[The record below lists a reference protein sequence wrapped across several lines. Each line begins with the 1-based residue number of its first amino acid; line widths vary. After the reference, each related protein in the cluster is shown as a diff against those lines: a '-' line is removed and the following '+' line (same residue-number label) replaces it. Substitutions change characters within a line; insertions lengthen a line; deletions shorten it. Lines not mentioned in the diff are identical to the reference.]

1 MASGNLWQ
9 LFRGITE
16 QGAKQLATV
25 IDHNQTS
32 GKYTVTM
39 QGGGNTIV
47 QSNDSYALQ
56 SKVFIRSGEIVSAA
70 PDLPYI
76 EIEV

>member
-9 LFRGITE
+9 LFKNVTE

-25 IDHNQTS
+25 IDRNGS
-32 GKYTVTM
+32 SYTVTM
-39 QGGGNTIV
+39 QGGGNTVV
-47 QSNDSYALQ
+47 QSSAAYELQ
-56 SKVFIRSGEIVSAA
+56 SKVFIRDGQILGQA
-70 PDLPYI
+70 PDLPFV

>member
-9 LFRGITE
+9 LFKNVTE

-25 IDHNQTS
+25 IDRQGSN
-32 GKYTVTM
+32 YTVTM

-47 QSNDSYALQ
+47 QSSAAYELQ
-56 SKVFIRSGEIVSAA
+56 TKVFIQDGQIVSEA
-70 PDLPYI
+70 PNLPFI

>member
-9 LFRGITE
+9 LFKGITE

-25 IDHNQTS
+25 IDRTGSN
-32 GKYTVTM
+32 YTVTM

-47 QSNDSYALQ
+47 QSNMAYEIGG
-56 SKVFIRSGEIVSAA
+56 KVFIANGQIVAQA
-70 PDLPYI
+70 PNLTYT

>member
-9 LFRGITE
+9 LFKDVTE

-25 IDHNQTS
+25 IDRTGSN
-32 GKYTVTM
+32 YTVTM

-47 QSNDSYALQ
+47 QSSAAYEIGG
-56 SKVFIRSGEIVSAA
+56 KVFIADGQIVSDA
-70 PDLPYI
+70 PDLTYV

>member
-9 LFRGITE
+9 LFKNVTE

-25 IDHNQTS
+25 IDRQGSN
-32 GKYTVTM
+32 YTVTM
-39 QGGGNTIV
+39 QSGGNTVV
-47 QSNDSYALQ
+47 QSNAAYELQ
-56 SKVFIRSGEIVSAA
+56 SKVFIQDGRIVAQA
-70 PDLPYI
+70 PDLPFT

>member
-9 LFRGITE
+9 LFKGVTE

-25 IDHNQTS
+25 IDRNGS
-32 GKYTVTM
+32 NYTVTM

-47 QSNDSYALQ
+47 QSSAAYELQ
-56 SKVFIRSGEIVSAA
+56 SKVFIKDGQIVSEA
-70 PDLPYI
+70 PDLPFV

>member
-9 LFRGITE
+9 LFKGVTE

-25 IDHNQTS
+25 IDRNGS
-32 GKYTVTM
+32 NYTVTM

-47 QSNDSYALQ
+47 QSSAAYELQ
-56 SKVFIRSGEIVSAA
+56 SKVFIKDGQIFSEA
-70 PDLPYI
+70 PNLPFV

>member
-9 LFRGITE
+9 LFRGVTE

-25 IDHNQTS
+25 IDRNGS
-32 GKYTVTM
+32 NYTVTM

-47 QSNDSYALQ
+47 QSSAAYELQ
-56 SKVFIRSGEIVSAA
+56 SKVFIRDGQIVSDA
-70 PDLPYI
+70 PNLPYV

>member
-9 LFRGITE
+9 LFKNATE

-25 IDHNQTS
+25 IDRNGS
-32 GKYTVTM
+32 NYTVTM

-47 QSNDSYALQ
+47 QSSSAYDIGD
-56 SKVFIRSGEIVSAA
+56 KVFIRDGQIVSDA
-70 PDLPYI
+70 PNLPFV

>member
-9 LFRGITE
+9 LFKGITE

-25 IDHNQTS
+25 IDRTGSN
-32 GKYTVTM
+32 YTVTM

-47 QSNDSYALQ
+47 QSNMAYELQ
-56 SKVFIRSGEIVSAA
+56 SKVFIRDGQIVAQA
-70 PDLPYI
+70 PNLTYT

>member
-9 LFRGITE
+9 LFKNVTE

-25 IDHNQTS
+25 IDRNGS
-32 GKYTVTM
+32 NYIVTM

-47 QSNDSYALQ
+47 QSSAAYELQ
-56 SKVFIRSGEIVSAA
+56 AKVFIRDGQIVSEA
-70 PDLPYI
+70 PDLPFV
-76 EIEV
+76 EVDV

>member
-9 LFRGITE
+9 LFKNVTE

-25 IDHNQTS
+25 IDRQGSN
-32 GKYTVTM
+32 YTVTM

-47 QSNDSYALQ
+47 QSNTAYELQ
-56 SKVFIRSGEIVSAA
+56 SKVFIRDGQIVAQA
-70 PDLPYI
+70 PDLTYT
-76 EIEV
+76 EISV

>member
-9 LFRGITE
+9 LFKGITE

-25 IDHNQTS
+25 IDRTGSN
-32 GKYTVTM
+32 YTVTM

-47 QSNDSYALQ
+47 QSNMAYELQ
-56 SKVFIRSGEIVSAA
+56 SKVFIQDGQIVAQA
-70 PDLPYI
+70 PDLPFV
-76 EIEV
+76 EVEV

>member
-9 LFRGITE
+9 LFKNVTE

-25 IDHNQTS
+25 IDRQGSN
-32 GKYTVTM
+32 YTVTM
-39 QGGGNTIV
+39 QGGGNTVV
-47 QSNDSYALQ
+47 QSSAAYEIGG
-56 SKVFIRSGEIVSAA
+56 KVFIRDGQIVSEA
-70 PDLPYI
+70 PDLPYV

>member
-9 LFRGITE
+9 LFKGVTE

-25 IDHNQTS
+25 IDRNGS
-32 GKYTVTM
+32 NYTVTM

-47 QSNDSYALQ
+47 QSSAAYDIG
-56 SKVFIRSGEIVSAA
+56 SKVFVRDGEITGIA
-70 PDLPYI
+70 PDLPYT
-76 EIEV
+76 EIDV

>member
-1 MASGNLWQ
+1 MASGNLWA
-9 LFRGITE
+9 LFRGVTE

-25 IDHNQTS
+25 IDRQGSN
-32 GKYTVTM
+32 YTVTM

-47 QSNDSYALQ
+47 QSSAAYEIGG
-56 SKVFIRSGEIVSAA
+56 KVFIRDGQIVAQA
-70 PDLPYI
+70 PNLTYT

>member
-9 LFRGITE
+9 LFKGVTE

-25 IDHNQTS
+25 IDRQGPN
-32 GKYTVTM
+32 YTVTM

-47 QSNDSYALQ
+47 QSSAAYELQ
-56 SKVFIRSGEIVSAA
+56 SKVFIRDGQIVSDA
-70 PDLPYI
+70 PDLPFV

>member
-9 LFRGITE
+9 LFKNVTE

-25 IDHNQTS
+25 IDRTGSN
-32 GKYTVTM
+32 YTVTM

-47 QSNDSYALQ
+47 QSNMAYELQ
-56 SKVFIRSGEIVSAA
+56 SKVFIRDGQIVAQAPNLTYTEIS
-70 PDLPYI
+70 L
-76 EIEV
+76 

>member
-9 LFRGITE
+9 LFKGITE

-25 IDHNQTS
+25 IDRQASN
-32 GKYTVTM
+32 YTVTM

-47 QSNDSYALQ
+47 QSNMAYELQ
-56 SKVFIRSGEIVSAA
+56 SKVFIRDGQIVAQAPNLTYTEIDV
-70 PDLPYI
+70 
-76 EIEV
+76 

>member
-9 LFRGITE
+9 LFKGVTE

-25 IDHNQTS
+25 IDRNGS
-32 GKYTVTM
+32 NYTVTM

-47 QSNDSYALQ
+47 QSSAAYELQ
-56 SKVFIRSGEIVSAA
+56 TKVFIRDGQIVSDA
-70 PDLPYI
+70 PDLPFV

>member
-9 LFRGITE
+9 LFKGVTE

-25 IDHNQTS
+25 IDRQGSN
-32 GKYTVTM
+32 YTVTM

-47 QSNDSYALQ
+47 QSDAAYALQ
-56 SKVFIRSGEIVSAA
+56 SKVLIRDGQIVSEA
-70 PDLPYI
+70 PDLPYT

>member
-9 LFRGITE
+9 LFKNVTE

-25 IDHNQTS
+25 IDRQGSN
-32 GKYTVTM
+32 YTVTM
-39 QGGGNTIV
+39 QGGGNVSVATSSSAYDIG
-47 QSNDSYALQ
+47 N
-56 SKVFIRSGEIVSAA
+56 KVFVRDGEIIGIA
-70 PDLPYI
+70 PNLPFV

>member
-1 MASGNLWQ
+1 MASGNLWV
-9 LFRGITE
+9 LFKGVTE

-25 IDHNQTS
+25 IDRTGSN
-32 GKYTVTM
+32 YTVTM

-47 QSNDSYALQ
+47 QSSAAYDVG
-56 SKVFIRSGEIVSAA
+56 SKVFVRDGEIFGIA
-70 PDLPYI
+70 PNLTYV

>member
-9 LFRGITE
+9 LFRGVTE

-25 IDHNQTS
+25 IDRNGS
-32 GKYTVTM
+32 NYTVTM
-39 QGGGNTIV
+39 QGGGNIVV
-47 QSNDSYALQ
+47 QSSAAYELQ
-56 SKVFIRSGEIVSAA
+56 SKVFIRDGQIVSDA
-70 PDLPYI
+70 PDLPFI

>member
-9 LFRGITE
+9 LFKNVTE

-25 IDHNQTS
+25 IDRNGS
-32 GKYTVTM
+32 NYTVTM
-39 QGGGNTIV
+39 QGGGNTVV
-47 QSNDSYALQ
+47 QSSAAYELQ
-56 SKVFIRSGEIVSAA
+56 SKVFIRDGQILGQA
-70 PDLPYI
+70 PDLPFV

>member
-9 LFRGITE
+9 LFKSVTE

-25 IDHNQTS
+25 IDRQGSN
-32 GKYTVTM
+32 YTVTM

-47 QSNDSYALQ
+47 QSNAAYEID
-56 SKVFIRSGEIVSAA
+56 SKVFIRDGQIVSDA
-70 PDLPYI
+70 PDLPYV

>member
-9 LFRGITE
+9 LFKGITE

-25 IDHNQTS
+25 IHRQGSN
-32 GKYTVTM
+32 YTVTM

-47 QSNDSYALQ
+47 QSNMAYELQ
-56 SKVFIRSGEIVSAA
+56 SKVFIRDGQIVAQAPNLTYTEIDV
-70 PDLPYI
+70 
-76 EIEV
+76 

>member
-9 LFRGITE
+9 LFRNVTE

-25 IDHNQTS
+25 IDRQGSN
-32 GKYTVTM
+32 YTVTM

-47 QSNDSYALQ
+47 QSSAAYELQ
-56 SKVFIRSGEIVSAA
+56 SKVFIRDGQIVGQA
-70 PDLPYI
+70 PDLPYV
-76 EIEV
+76 EIDV

>member
-9 LFRGITE
+9 LFKDVTE

-25 IDHNQTS
+25 IDRQGSN
-32 GKYTVTM
+32 YTVTM

-47 QSNDSYALQ
+47 QSNTAYELQ
-56 SKVFIRSGEIVSAA
+56 SKVFIANGQIVSDA
-70 PDLPYI
+70 PNLTYT
-76 EIEV
+76 EISV